1 MLYYGPVNDANL
13 VENWVTRSLFV
24 PCASP
29 KYLEKAGYPENPDE
43 LSDHAGV
50 VSGRIRKFWL
60 RTVGSRLFAGSR

>member
-1 MLYYGPVNDANL
+1 MGGECDLMLYYGPVNDANL

-50 VSGRIRKFWL
+50 VYTAESGRIRKF
-60 RTVGSRLFAGSR
+60 G